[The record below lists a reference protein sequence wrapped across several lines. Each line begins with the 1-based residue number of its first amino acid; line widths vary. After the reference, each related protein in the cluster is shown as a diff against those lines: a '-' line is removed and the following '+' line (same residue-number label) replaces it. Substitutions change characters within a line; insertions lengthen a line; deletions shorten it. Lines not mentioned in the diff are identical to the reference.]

1 MLSRVLVANRGECAV
16 RIVRAC
22 HDLGIEAVA
31 VYSTADRDGL
41 WVELA
46 DRAVCIGPHQPAES
60 YLNVL
65 NLIGAA
71 ETTGCDALHPGW
83 GFLAENAA
91 FVGVCAENDLVF
103 VGPSA
108 AAMEVMGDKSR
119 AREAMR
125 VAGVP
130 LVPGSLDRLGGAD
143 HARTMAAEIGYPVL
157 LKAAAGGGGRGM
169 RLVTDPADIE
179 DAYGVASAEALTSFG
194 DGGMYLERAVV
205 GARHVEMQVL
215 ADDRGVLV
223 LGERDCSVQRRH
235 QKLIEEGPSP
245 ALDEATRVRMADAAR
260 LACTGCG
267 YRNAGTVEF
276 LLDQDGSFY
285 FIEMNTR
292 LQVEHPVSEL
302 VTGRDLATWQLRI
315 AGGEPLDSTGLA
327 DLRGHAIEFR
337 INCEDPAHDFR
348 PAAGTIAPVPGAA
361 RPGCAGRHARVRG
374 LPRAAVLRLAP
385 GEADRL
391 GRGSRPSARP
401 GATRTLGARDRGG
414 RHDGAALRRD
424 RPGAGVPVGRL
435 HDRVPRRRARPA
447 AIARARDG
455 SVVPLRLGTAT
466 VADEALETIVRGA
479 VASVSGAR
487 LDAPGRV
494 ARVLPGRRG
503 PVEWQ
508 VERSS
513 IAFDVDISAA
523 YGRVLPEL
531 AVAVR
536 DAVAE
541 HVARMTGLDVR
552 SVDVTV
558 SEVARHE
565 GPER

>member
-1 MLSRVLVANRGECAV
+1 VAVLERVLVANRGECAV

-46 DRAVCIGPHQPAES
+46 DRAVCIGPHQPAGS
-60 YLNVL
+60 YLNVP

-71 ETTGCDALHPGW
+71 ETTRCDAVHPGW

-91 FVGVCAENDLVF
+91 FVGVCADNDLVF
-103 VGPSA
+103 VGPPA
-108 AAMEVMGDKSR
+108 EAMEVMGDKSR

-125 VAGVP
+125 SAGVP

-143 HARTMAAEIGYPVL
+143 HARAMAGEIGYPVL

-215 ADDRGVLV
+215 ADEEGVLV

-245 ALDEATRVRMADAAR
+245 ALDEATRARMADAAR
-260 LACTGCG
+260 LACTSCG

-302 VTGRDLATWQLRI
+302 VTGRDLAVWQLRI
-315 AGGEPLDSTGLA
+315 AGGEPLDATGLA
-327 DLRGHAIEFR
+327 DLRGHAVEFR

-348 PAAGTIAPVPGAA
+348 PAAGTISRFRPSLGAGVRVDTHAYEGYRVPPFYDSLLAKLIVWGEDRGQALDRSRRALAELEIEGVATTAPLFEEIVQEPVFRSGGYTTAYLDDA
-361 RPGCAGRHARVRG
+361 RGR
-374 LPRAAVLRLAP
+374 LRSLAP
-385 GEADRL
+385 GV
-391 GRGSRPSARP
+391 
-401 GATRTLGARDRGG
+401 
-414 RHDGAALRRD
+414 AA
-424 RPGAGVPVGRL
+424 
-435 HDRVPRRRARPA
+435 
-447 AIARARDG
+447 
-455 SVVPLRLGTAT
+455 
-466 VADEALETIVRGA
+466 
-479 VASVSGAR
+479 
-487 LDAPGRV
+487 
-494 ARVLPGRRG
+494 
-503 PVEWQ
+503 
-508 VERSS
+508 
-513 IAFDVDISAA
+513 
-523 YGRVLPEL
+523 
-531 AVAVR
+531 
-536 DAVAE
+536 
-541 HVARMTGLDVR
+541 
-552 SVDVTV
+552 
-558 SEVARHE
+558 
-565 GPER
+565 

>member
-1 MLSRVLVANRGECAV
+1 VLSRVLVANRGECAV

-46 DRAVCIGPHQPAES
+46 DRAVCIGPHQPSGS
-60 YLNVL
+60 YLNVS

-71 ETTGCDALHPGW
+71 ETTGCDAVHPGW
-83 GFLAENAA
+83 GFLAENSA
-91 FVGVCAENDLVF
+91 FVEVCAENDLVF
-103 VGPSA
+103 VGPPA
-108 AAMEVMGDKSR
+108 GAMEVMGDKSR

-125 VAGVP
+125 AAGVP

-215 ADDRGVLV
+215 ADERGVLV

-245 ALDEATRVRMADAAR
+245 ALDAPTRARMAEAAQ

-302 VTGRDLATWQLRI
+302 VTGRDLAAWQLRI
-315 AGGEPLDSTGLA
+315 AGGEQLDETGLA
-327 DLRGHAIEFR
+327 ELRGHAIEFR
-337 INCEDPAHDFR
+337 LNCEDPAHGFR
-348 PAAGTIAPVPGAA
+348 PAAGTITHLRMPLGPGVRMDTHAYEGYRVPPFYDSLLAKLIVWGEHRTQALDRARRALTELEIEGVATTATLFAEIVDEPAFRSGAYTTA
-361 RPGCAGRHARVRG
+361 Y
-374 LPRAAVLRLAP
+374 L
-385 GEADRL
+385 DD
-391 GRGSRPSARP
+391 
-401 GATRTLGARDRGG
+401 ARDR
-414 RHDGAALRRD
+414 LRS
-424 RPGAGVPVGRL
+424 L
-435 HDRVPRRRARPA
+435 
-447 AIARARDG
+447 
-455 SVVPLRLGTAT
+455 
-466 VADEALETIVRGA
+466 
-479 VASVSGAR
+479 
-487 LDAPGRV
+487 AP
-494 ARVLPGRRG
+494 
-503 PVEWQ
+503 
-508 VERSS
+508 
-513 IAFDVDISAA
+513 
-523 YGRVLPEL
+523 
-531 AVAVR
+531 
-536 DAVAE
+536 
-541 HVARMTGLDVR
+541 
-552 SVDVTV
+552 
-558 SEVARHE
+558 EVAA
-565 GPER
+565 